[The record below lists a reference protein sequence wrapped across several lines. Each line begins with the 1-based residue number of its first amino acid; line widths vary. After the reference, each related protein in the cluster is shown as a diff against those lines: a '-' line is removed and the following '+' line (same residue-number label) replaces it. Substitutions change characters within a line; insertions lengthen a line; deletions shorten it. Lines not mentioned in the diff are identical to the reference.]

1 MKSEPEAAHAPRGRV
16 VSRTASPFVPLVC
29 CVVSTALLRMNV
41 FGKTSRRLLALGAA
55 AFLPSIHGQDAG
67 ELVFDALPQA
77 QFRLEGMAGKRVAA
91 NTANWLLS
99 APIANPGML
108 EMFRLRD
115 RKPVPKLVPWAG
127 EFAGKYLISAV
138 QALRLTSDAELKKL
152 AGQFVNDLIALQ
164 AEDGYLGPFPKE
176 TRLKGNWDL
185 WGHYHCMQGLLMW
198 HEATGDTNALKS
210 CQRAADLVCATFL
223 DSNLRVR
230 DAGSPEMNMTIIHA
244 LGRLYRLTRL
254 PRYFRMMQEI
264 EKDWESAGDYL
275 RTGLAGVEFF
285 KTPKPRWESLHGLQ
299 GLIELYRITGDARY
313 RTAFTNHWWS
323 IRRWDRR
330 NTGGFSS
337 GEQATGN
344 PYAPTAIETCCT
356 IAWMALS
363 IDMLQLTGDPVAA
376 DELELSL
383 FNGALGAQHPT
394 GRWWTYNTP
403 MDGVREASAHTIVFQ
418 ARAGTPELNCCSV
431 NGPRGLGSVSEW
443 AVMRAPDGLAVN
455 YFGPMSFQ
463 GKLRDHTPIALQ
475 IETDYPLSK
484 RVELRVEPL
493 ASREFT
499 LRLRIPAWSK
509 TTTVRLNRSAST
521 NAVAGRYLELN
532 RRWKAGD
539 RVTLDFDLQLRALP
553 GEREAAGKV
562 SLYRG
567 PLLLAYDQKWNDF
580 DDDAIPALDLPK
592 LAEAREVSLRKKEE
606 KDLLLPWIILEAPA
620 QGGQVIRLCD
630 FASAGAAGTRYR
642 SWLPVM
648 GASAGQTR

>member
-1 MKSEPEAAHAPRGRV
+1 MKLATITV
-16 VSRTASPFVPLVC
+16 VFFELILWSRAQ
-29 CVVSTALLRMNV
+29 A
-41 FGKTSRRLLALGAA
+41 
-55 AFLPSIHGQDAG
+55 QDAG
-67 ELVFDALPQA
+67 ELVFHSLPLA
-77 QFRLEGMAGKRVAA
+77 QFRLEGMVGRRVAA
-91 NTANWLLS
+91 NTTNWLSS
-99 APIANPGML
+99 APIANSGML
-108 EMFRLRD
+108 EMFRVRD

-138 QALRLTSDAELKKL
+138 QALRMTSDPELKKL
-152 AGQFVNDLIALQ
+152 VGQFVANLVATQ

-176 TRLKGNWDL
+176 VRLKGNWDL

-230 DAGSPEMNMTIIHA
+230 DAGSPEMNMAILHS

-285 KTPKPRWESLHGLQ
+285 KTPKPRWESLHDLQ
-299 GLIELYRITGDARY
+299 GLVELYRITGEPRY

-363 IDMLQLTGDPVAA
+363 IDMLQLTGDPLAA
-376 DELELSL
+376 DELELSF

-431 NGPRGLGSVSEW
+431 NGPRGLGSLSEW

-455 YFGPMSFQ
+455 YYGPFIFQ
-463 GKLRDHTPIALQ
+463 GKLADHTPVALQ
-475 IETDYPLSK
+475 IDTDYPLGK
-484 RVELRVEPL
+484 RVEIRVEPL
-493 ASREFT
+493 ASREFN

-509 TTTVRLNRSAST
+509 TTPVRINRSAPT
-521 NAVAGRYLELN
+521 NAVAGGYLELN

-539 RVTLDFDLQLRALP
+539 RVTLDFDLQWRAVP
-553 GEREAAGKV
+553 GERDAAGKV
-562 SLYRG
+562 SIYRG
-567 PLLLAYDQKWNDF
+567 PLLLAYDQKLNEF
-580 DDDAIPALDLPK
+580 DDAIPALDLEK
-592 LAEAREVSLRKKEE
+592 LGEARVWTRQKEE
-606 KDLLLPWIILEAPA
+606 KDPLLPWIILEAPA
-620 QGGQVIRLCD
+620 QNGTAVRLCD
-630 FASAGAAGTRYR
+630 FASAGSAGTRYR
-642 SWLPVM
+642 SWLPTVAPR
-648 GASAGQTR
+648 ASK